1 MYVRAKSLQSCPNLC
16 DLMDHS
22 LPGPSVYGIFQ
33 ARILEWVAMPSSRDL
48 PKRVIKPASL
58 TSPVLAGGIFTTELP
73 GKLNIVYILTENCK
87 IAHHLIASLMDQTVK
102 NLPAMQ
108 KTAVRSLNL
117 DDPWRKEWLSTP
129 VFLPGD
135 VHGQRSLG
143 GYQSMGWQRVGHD

>member
-1 MYVRAKSLQSCPNLC
+1 MSNSLRPYGPQSTRPLC
-16 DLMDHS
+16 LWDFSGKNTGVGCYAFL
-22 LPGPSVYGIFQ
+22 Q
-33 ARILEWVAMPSSRDL
+33 DL